1 MILSS
6 ILTLLKSNLSHSVV
20 GQDHTK
26 FGFYQ
31 FERFLFI
38 VVIES
43 NIDVT

>member
-6 ILTLLKSNLSHSVV
+6 ILTLLKSNLSHSVA
-20 GQDHTK
+20 GLDHTI

-31 FERFLFI
+31 FKSFLFI

-43 NIDVT
+43 NIDFT